1 MSEERSEKSALRE
14 VLRAAIPY
22 VLRAVT
28 PLHPG
33 SGARISGIVDLAV
46 QREAHTDLPAI
57 YGSSLKGALR
67 AWAEATRKFSK
78 DEGENAKKVKEIF
91 GPPPG
96 RGSEGMGKAIFMDA
110 KLLLMP
116 VRTLKGTYGWV
127 TSPFMINRF
136 LEDLRL
142 IQRLADLK
150 RENELP
156 KALTGEL
163 GSGKAWLQPNSPLV
177 ISERGRKIVV
187 IEDMEL
193 DAEEETGKEE
203 AGKFEF
209 LSLLSESL
217 ANRLEGRVAIIDH
230 DVFKRILERAL
241 QISPHIA
248 INKDKGTVQNLWFQE
263 DLPPETILYSA
274 VFTTDALRSDIEKLL
289 QGVVHV
295 GGDVTTGLGFAEV
308 QRIDIVGGGSQ

>member
-127 TSPFMINRF
+127 TSPFLINRF

-142 IQRLADLK
+142 IQQLADLK
-150 RENELP
+150 KENAIP
-156 KALTGEL
+156 KALTGEP

-177 ISERGRKIVV
+177 ISVDGGKIVV
-187 IEDMEL
+187 IEDMKL
-193 DAEEETGKEE
+193 DAEEE

-209 LSLLSESL
+209 LNLLGGSL

-274 VFTTDALRSDIEKLL
+274 IFTTDALRSDIEKLL
-289 QGVVHV
+289 QGVIHV

-308 QRIDIVGGGSQ
+308 QRINMGGGSQ